1 MQGKNYIIIIH
12 SDSPLLDDKSAYE
25 VVADLRAQIGDGDT
39 SEVENI
45 LRSGDYPKVRAVT
58 VNRLCYEL
66 GKGEYNED
74 RHYIA
79 LINEES
85 E

>member
-12 SDSPLLDDKSAYE
+12 SDSPLLDDQSPYE
-25 VVADLRAQIGDGDT
+25 VVEGLRTQIGEGDT

-45 LRSGDYPKVRAVT
+45 IRSGDYPKVRAVT
-58 VNRLCYEL
+58 LNRLCYEL

-79 LINEES
+79 LINEEA